1 MLPAR
6 AALTRPLSELRAC
19 TTVLSSEHFDEGG
32 RRMTYEQVAR
42 CVLGPKL
49 YDAKE
54 RAAEAREDAEL
65 AVKELTKQKSKFKA
79 LHAE

>member
-1 MLPAR
+1 
-6 AALTRPLSELRAC
+6 
-19 TTVLSSEHFDEGG
+19 
-32 RRMTYEQVAR
+32 MTYEQVAR